1 MKTLTENC
9 AFPHALAL
17 DAFKYF
23 MTGELNHKESEI
35 CNLYEARYT
44 DSREVAENVMLQAEQ
59 SLYDAEFS
67 FKDMSQEDFNAFIEA
82 LDAEL
87 YNNL

>member
-1 MKTLTENC
+1 MKHLAQNC
-9 AFPHALAL
+9 AFPHALSL

-23 MTGELNHKESEI
+23 ITGELNHKESEI

-44 DSREVAENVMLQAEQ
+44 DSRETAENVMLHAEQ
-59 SLYDAEFS
+59 ALHDAAFS
-67 FKDMSQEDFNAFIEA
+67 FKDMSQADFNDFIEA